1 MLAADALKKLA
12 VKGQDL
18 RDGLKPRALGCGDR
32 SPCGQSPHGHRQ
44 RGSLKAAEPGA
55 ATKGHP
61 TGPSGTHLPRTFECW
76 GILAKIRECIVQAL
90 AGVAVARLIAKG
102 DVALGFQ
109 QLSELLGVP
118 GIEIVGSVPDAAQT
132 VTVFSGAVCSAASA
146 PEAASSWIGFMAS
159 QAVDA
164 VKQRTAWHQARLR

>member
-1 MLAADALKKLA
+1 MRSGVAIA
-12 VKGQDL
+12 VPAGS
-18 RDGLKPRALGCGDR
+18 PRTDI
-32 SPCGQSPHGHRQ
+32 
-44 RGSLKAAEPGA
+44 GSAEALKAAVPGA

-61 TGPSGTHLPRTFECW
+61 TGPSGTHLPRVFECW
-76 GILAKIRECIVQAL
+76 GILAKIRERIVQAP

-118 GIEIVGSVPDAAQT
+118 GIEIVGPVPDAAQT

-164 VKQRTAWHQARLR
+164 VDAVDAVKQRTAWHQAGLR